1 MTMPSDS
8 LRHVMPWAVT
18 FKPIAGT
25 AILNKSEGGRY
36 IWLEPGT
43 YSLVLTTEFDKPTY
57 LSARRNVN
65 MSGAFINLQSGQ
77 AAIPG
82 VPRTFAPVTF
92 TVADGETAEV
102 RVFTSP
108 GPEDSDISNYRRAA
122 VQILPLPD
130 RQIF

>member
-1 MTMPSDS
+1 
-8 LRHVMPWAVT
+8 MPWAVT
-18 FKPIAGT
+18 FKPITGT
-25 AILNKSEGGRY
+25 TIFRKSDGERY
-36 IWLEPGT
+36 VLLEPGT

-57 LSARRNVN
+57 LSARRNLTT
-65 MSGAFINLQSGQ
+65 SGSFINLQSGQ

-82 VPRTFAPVTF
+82 VPQTCAPVTF

-108 GPEDSDISNYRRAA
+108 APEDSDISNYRRAA
-122 VQILPLPD
+122 VQILPLPN